1 MQIQCNHISKNY
13 QSFQA
18 LKDVNFHVDSGAFF
32 AMTGANGAGKSTLL
46 DILIKRIPAN
56 QGTVLINHQDI
67 SKTDATISAILGLFS
82 KNMLLNQGLYFWI
95 GLFCGIS
102 FVFIYIDFQKEYVRF
117 LLIYVCYLLSINI
130 PYLIAVAFY
139 QIDLAP
145 LWFIHI
151 FSIYFYKN

>member
-67 SKTDATISAILGLFS
+67 SKTDA
-82 KNMLLNQGLYFWI
+82 NYFRDI
-95 GLFCGIS
+95 RI
-102 FVFIYIDFQKEYVRF
+102 VFQEYVTKPRPVFLDWLVLRDFVRVYLYRF
-117 LLIYVCYLLSINI
+117 PERICSIFADLCVLFALYQHSILDCSCLLSNRLSTALV
-130 PYLIAVAFY
+130 Y
-139 QIDLAP
+139 
-145 LWFIHI
+145 
-151 FSIYFYKN
+151 SYFLHLFL